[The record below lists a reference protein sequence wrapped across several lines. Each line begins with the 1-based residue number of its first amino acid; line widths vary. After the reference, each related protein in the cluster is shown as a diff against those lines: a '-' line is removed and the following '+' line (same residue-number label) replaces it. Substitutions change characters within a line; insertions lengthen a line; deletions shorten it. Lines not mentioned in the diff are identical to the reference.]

1 MLRRGDKPGIAMPVS
16 LAQLYYLGSQ
26 NVALSDART
35 LARVAGLLS
44 ARAKDFQVLGESTT
58 SFSDL
63 RDRPVILIGAL
74 NNDWT
79 RRLMVPLRF
88 GFERNLATFWISDR
102 QNPSRKDRWLS
113 YDALSLDITEDYG
126 LISRVLDPTTERM
139 VVVAAG
145 LTGYATIAAG
155 EFLTNPAYLETAV
168 KNAPPGW
175 ERKNMQFVF
184 TTNVIKGVSGPP
196 RVLDR
201 YFW

>member
-79 RRLMVPLRF
+79 RRLM
-88 GFERNLATFWISDR
+88 GSLAVR
-102 QNPSRKDRWLS
+102 VRKKPGD
-113 YDALSLDITEDYG
+113 
-126 LISRVLDPTTERM
+126 VLDQRPAESFPERSL
-139 VVVAAG
+139 AE
-145 LTGYATIAAG
+145 L
-155 EFLTNPAYLETAV
+155 
-168 KNAPPGW
+168 
-175 ERKNMQFVF
+175 
-184 TTNVIKGVSGPP
+184 
-196 RVLDR
+196 
-201 YFW
+201 